1 MHLVCPIREAC
12 IEPQIDARTEGEG
25 MNIKTAVVAGFI
37 LNVGLG
43 GAVFAQ
49 SGYYPAQSRGYA
61 VSNQWQ
67 AQRIVRQ
74 AYRDILGREPDASG
88 LAQYTRSMLYDN
100 WTEADVRRSLQSS
113 QEYAQRGGGYGNNG
127 RYGTYGANRRYD
139 NSDIRRTSGAYNGQ
153 AAAMVRQAYLSV
165 LGREPD
171 AVGFREYTARVVRDG
186 WTQRDI
192 VRALR
197 SSDEYRYRVR

>member
-1 MHLVCPIREAC
+1 
-12 IEPQIDARTEGEG
+12 

-49 SGYYPAQSRGYA
+49 SGYYPTASRGYA

-100 WTEADVRRSLQSS
+100 WTEADVRRSLLSS
-113 QEYAQRGGGYGNNG
+113 QEYAQRGLGYGNND
-127 RYGTYGANRRYD
+127 RYGTYGAYRRYD
-139 NSDIRRTSGAYNGQ
+139 NRDIRRTSGYYNGQ
-153 AAAMVRQAYLSV
+153 ATAMVRQAYLSV

-171 AVGFREYTARVVRDG
+171 AVGLREYTARVVRDG

>member
-1 MHLVCPIREAC
+1 
-12 IEPQIDARTEGEG
+12 

-37 LNVGLG
+37 LNAGLG

-49 SGYYPAQSRGYA
+49 SGSYPVQSRRYA
-61 VSNQWQ
+61 TANQRQ
-67 AQRIVRQ
+67 AEQIVRQ
-74 AYRDILGREPDASG
+74 AYRDILRREPDASG

-100 WTEADVRRSLQSS
+100 WSEADVRRSLQSS
-113 QEYAQRGGGYGNNG
+113 QEYAQRSQGYGS
-127 RYGTYGANRRYD
+127 YGNRGNRSYD
-139 NSDIRRTSGAYNGQ
+139 NRDIRRSSSNYNGQ
-153 AAAMVRQAYLSV
+153 AAAMVRQAYIST

-171 AVGFREYTARVVRDG
+171 AVGLREYTARVVRDG

-197 SSDEYRYRVR
+197 SSDEYRYRR

>member
-1 MHLVCPIREAC
+1 
-12 IEPQIDARTEGEG
+12 
-25 MNIKTAVVAGFI
+25 MNIKTAVVAGFM

-49 SGYYPAQSRGYA
+49 SGYYPPASRGYA

-67 AQRIVRQ
+67 AERIVRQ
-74 AYRDILGREPDASG
+74 AYRDILRREPDASG

-100 WTEADVRRSLQSS
+100 WTEADVRRSLLSS
-113 QEYAQRGGGYGNNG
+113 QEYAQRGLANNG
-127 RYGTYGANRRYD
+127 RYGTYGAYRRYD
-139 NSDIRRTSGAYNGQ
+139 NGDIRRSSWGSYNGQ
-153 AAAMVRQAYLSV
+153 AAAMVRQAYLST

-171 AVGFREYTARVVRDG
+171 AEGLRAYTARVVRDG
-186 WTQRDI
+186 WTQRDV

>member
-1 MHLVCPIREAC
+1 
-12 IEPQIDARTEGEG
+12 

-37 LNVGLG
+37 LNAGLG

-49 SGYYPAQSRGYA
+49 GTYYPAQSRRYA
-61 VSNQWQ
+61 TTSQRQ
-67 AQRIVRQ
+67 AQQIVRQ
-74 AYRDILGREPDASG
+74 AYRDILRREPDASG

-113 QEYAQRGGGYGNNG
+113 QEYAQRGQGYGNYGSGNY
-127 RYGTYGANRRYD
+127 RYSNR
-139 NSDIRRTSGAYNGQ
+139 DIRRSSSTYNGQ
-153 AAAMVRQAYLSV
+153 AAAMVRQAYLST

-171 AVGFREYTARVVRDG
+171 AVGLREYTARVVRDG
-186 WTQRDI
+186 WSQRDI

-197 SSDEYRYRVR
+197 SSDEYRYRR

>member
-1 MHLVCPIREAC
+1 
-12 IEPQIDARTEGEG
+12 

-37 LNVGLG
+37 CTTGLG
-43 GAVFAQ
+43 GAAFAQ
-49 SGYYPAQSRGYA
+49 GTYYPVQSGRYA
-61 VSNQWQ
+61 TSNQWQ
-67 AQRIVRQ
+67 AERIVRQ
-74 AYRDILGREPDASG
+74 AYRDILRREPDASG

-100 WTEADVRRSLQSS
+100 WTEADVRRSLLSS
-113 QEYAQRGGGYGNNG
+113 QEYAQRGGSYGTNG
-127 RYGTYGANRRYD
+127 QYGSYGRYDNRDLRRSSSRYGTGV
-139 NSDIRRTSGAYNGQ
+139 YNGQ
-153 AAAMVRQAYLSV
+153 AAAMVRQAYLNT

-171 AVGFREYTARVVRDG
+171 SVGLREYTARVVRDG

>member
-1 MHLVCPIREAC
+1 
-12 IEPQIDARTEGEG
+12 

-37 LNVGLG
+37 LNAGLG

-49 SGYYPAQSRGYA
+49 GTYYPGQSGRYA
-61 VSNQWQ
+61 TSNQRQ
-67 AQRIVRQ
+67 AERIVRQ
-74 AYRDILGREPDASG
+74 AYRDILGREPDPSG

-113 QEYAQRGGGYGNNG
+113 QEYAQRGYGTNG
-127 RYGTYGANRRYD
+127 QYGTYGRYD
-139 NSDIRRTSGAYNGQ
+139 NRDLRRSSSRYGTGVYNGQ
-153 AAAMVRQAYLSV
+153 AAAMVRQAYLST

-171 AVGFREYTARVVRDG
+171 AVGMREYTARVVRDG
-186 WTQRDI
+186 WTQRDV

>member
-1 MHLVCPIREAC
+1 
-12 IEPQIDARTEGEG
+12 

-37 LNVGLG
+37 LNAGLG

-49 SGYYPAQSRGYA
+49 SGSYPVQSRRYA
-61 VSNQWQ
+61 TANQRQ
-67 AQRIVRQ
+67 AEQIVRQ
-74 AYRDILGREPDASG
+74 AYRDILRREPDASG

-113 QEYAQRGGGYGNNG
+113 QEYAQRSQGYGNG
-127 RYGTYGANRRYD
+127 RYGTNGNSGTYGRYD
-139 NSDIRRTSGAYNGQ
+139 NRDIRRSSSNYNGQ
-153 AAAMVRQAYLSV
+153 AAAMVRQAYIST

-171 AVGFREYTARVVRDG
+171 AVGLREYTARVVRDG

-197 SSDEYRYRVR
+197 SSDEYRYRR

>member
-1 MHLVCPIREAC
+1 
-12 IEPQIDARTEGEG
+12 

-37 LNVGLG
+37 LNAGLG

-49 SGYYPAQSRGYA
+49 GYYPVQTRGYA
-61 VSNQWQ
+61 VSSQRQ

-74 AYRDILGREPDASG
+74 AYRDILRREPDASG

-113 QEYAQRGGGYGNNG
+113 DEYRQRGLVYENG
-127 RYGTYGANRRYD
+127 RYGRYGQYD
-139 NSDIRRTSGAYNGQ
+139 NRDLRRSSWRYNNGQ
-153 AAAMVRQAYLSV
+153 AAAMVRQAYLST

-171 AVGFREYTARVVRDG
+171 AVGLREYTARVVRDG
-186 WTQRDI
+186 WTQRDL

>member
-1 MHLVCPIREAC
+1 
-12 IEPQIDARTEGEG
+12 

-49 SGYYPAQSRGYA
+49 SGGYYPAPSRGYA
-61 VSNQWQ
+61 VSNQRQ
-67 AQRIVRQ
+67 AERIVRQ
-74 AYRDILGREPDASG
+74 AYRDILRREPDASG

-100 WTEADVRRSLQSS
+100 WTEGDVRRSLQSS
-113 QEYAQRGGGYGNNG
+113 QEYAQRSQGYGNG
-127 RYGTYGANRRYD
+127 RYGTYGNSGTYGRYD
-139 NSDIRRTSGAYNGQ
+139 NRDIRRSSSNYNGQ
-153 AAAMVRQAYLSV
+153 AAAMVRQAYIST

-171 AVGFREYTARVVRDG
+171 AVGLREYTSRVVRDG

-197 SSDEYRYRVR
+197 SSDEYRSRIR

>member
-1 MHLVCPIREAC
+1 
-12 IEPQIDARTEGEG
+12 

-37 LNVGLG
+37 LNAGLG

-49 SGYYPAQSRGYA
+49 GTYYPVQSRGYA
-61 VSNQWQ
+61 NARTSGRRSGSS
-67 AQRIVRQ
+67 ARPI
-74 AYRDILGREPDASG
+74 ATSCGREPDASG

-113 QEYAQRGGGYGNNG
+113 QEYAQRGLGYGTNG
-127 RYGTYGANRRYD
+127 QYGTYGRYD
-139 NSDIRRTSGAYNGQ
+139 NRDLRRSSSRYGTGIYNGQ
-153 AAAMVRQAYLSV
+153 AAAMVRQAYLST

-171 AVGFREYTARVVRDG
+171 AVGLREYTARVVRDG
-186 WTQRDI
+186 WTQRDL

>member
-1 MHLVCPIREAC
+1 
-12 IEPQIDARTEGEG
+12 
-25 MNIKTAVVAGFI
+25 MNIKTAVLAGFI

-49 SGYYPAQSRGYA
+49 SGYYPAASRGYA

-67 AQRIVRQ
+67 AERIVRQ

-88 LAQYTRSMLYDN
+88 LAQYTRSMLYDH

-113 QEYAQRGGGYGNNG
+113 QEYAQRGLGNGNNG
-127 RYGTYGANRRYD
+127 RYGTYGAYRRYD
-139 NSDIRRTSGAYNGQ
+139 NRDIRRSSWGSYDGQ

-171 AVGFREYTARVVRDG
+171 EVGLREYTARVVRDG

-197 SSDEYRYRVR
+197 SSDEYRYRVQ

>member
-1 MHLVCPIREAC
+1 
-12 IEPQIDARTEGEG
+12 

-37 LNVGLG
+37 LNAGLG

-49 SGYYPAQSRGYA
+49 SGYYPTASRGYA
-61 VSNQWQ
+61 VSNEWQ
-67 AQRIVRQ
+67 ARRIVRQ

-100 WTEADVRRSLQSS
+100 WTEADVRRSLLSS
-113 QEYAQRGGGYGNNG
+113 QEYAQRGLANNG
-127 RYGTYGANRRYD
+127 RYRYGTYGAYRRYD
-139 NSDIRRTSGAYNGQ
+139 NSDIRRTSGYYNGQ

-171 AVGFREYTARVVRDG
+171 AVGLREYTARVVRDG
-186 WTQRDI
+186 WTQRDL

-197 SSDEYRYRVR
+197 SSDEFRSRIR